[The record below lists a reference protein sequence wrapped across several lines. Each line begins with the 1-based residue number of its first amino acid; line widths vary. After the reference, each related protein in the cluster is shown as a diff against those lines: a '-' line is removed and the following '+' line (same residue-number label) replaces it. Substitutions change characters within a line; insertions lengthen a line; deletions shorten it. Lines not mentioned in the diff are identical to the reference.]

1 MCGTDYPAHMRSF
14 LFVPRLF
21 TKYTRNVREDFA
33 TYLYSQTNTALD
45 DESSATDLLLAA
57 SFDQKVLMLG

>member
-1 MCGTDYPAHMRSF
+1 M
-14 LFVPRLF
+14 PRLF

-33 TYLYSQTNTALD
+33 TYLYGQTDTALD

-57 SFDQKVLMLG
+57 SFDCSKLKLYDTKSINVRIVTR